1 MKIAIIVLRTL
12 MGALFLFASISYL
25 ADLMPPPELTGNVKL
40 FMEGMLATGYMMTL
54 VKVTELVC
62 GLAFVAGRYVALASV
77 VIAPVVVNI
86 FLFHLFVDTSG
97 FAVGAFLVVALGLV
111 AYGEREKFKPL
122 FLAK

>member
-1 MKIAIIVLRTL
+1 MKIAVIVMRTL
-12 MGALFLFASISYL
+12 MGALFLFASISCL
-25 ADLMPPPELTGNVKL
+25 ANLIPPPELTGNVKL

-62 GLAFVAGRYVALASV
+62 GVAFVAGRYVALACV

-97 FAVGAFLVVALGLV
+97 VAVGIFLVVALSIV

-122 FLAK
+122 FAAK

>member
-25 ADLMPPPELTGNVKL
+25 ANLIPPPELTGNVKL

-62 GLAFVAGRYVALASV
+62 GLAFVAGRYVALACV

-97 FAVGAFLVVALGLV
+97 LAVGIFLVIALSV
-111 AYGEREKFKPL
+111 IAYGEREKFKPL